1 MACAALAAWSALP
14 VRAADEL
21 PPPVY
26 AVKQQIATTGSNI
39 PRNAVTSSKVPIN
52 RRYAELT
59 PDEQEVVRSA
69 YEAMRPLDEPPY
81 PIDGLKPVFE
91 ALREVQ
97 RKVLAEGELS
107 MFVDIDP
114 LGQAT
119 AVSVMKSPDPKLTQV
134 VAAVLMLTKY
144 KPAVCSGRPCQMAY
158 PLRMTFKVE
167 H

>member
-1 MACAALAAWSALP
+1 MAFAAISASSALSA
-14 VRAADEL
+14 RAADEL
-21 PPPVY
+21 PAPVY
-26 AVKQQIATTGSNI
+26 AVKQQVATTGSIIRKNV
-39 PRNAVTSSKVPIN
+39 VTSSKVPIN

-59 PDEQEVVRSA
+59 LNEQEIVKSA

-97 RKVLAEGELS
+97 RKLLAEGELS
-107 MFVDIDP
+107 MFVEVDP
-114 LGQAT
+114 KGQAT

-134 VAAVLMLTKY
+134 VASVLMLTKY
-144 KPAVCSGRPCQMAY
+144 KPAVCRGQPCQMAY
-158 PLRMTFKVE
+158 PLRMTFTVS